1 MLAYYY
7 QLKTKPEKSAE
18 AGFLRLTKN
27 QKGTMK
33 KQVLLFYLLLLLT
46 VFGVNS
52 ATAQSVSINVSTTE
66 ICLGDQLSLDA
77 IVTGGPATQCKFDFN
92 NDGTYETT
100 IPTSNSTYTTGYLYA
115 AAGNFT
121 IKVEVL
127 VNGNPVVA
135 TQNVTVY
142 NLPIPAAVVNGTAI
156 QCFRGNLVT
165 LTNASIKTSND
176 IYRITTD
183 WGDGRIEDHP
193 MPTVGQV
200 FGHTYNAPASYTIGV
215 RVIDSKGCF
224 KDTFYNSLIT
234 IKNNITPT
242 FSVIGSRGCDK
253 SIFLFQNTTALV
265 PFKLVKRYTW
275 DFGDDVIDTR
285 FAPWKLQDT
294 LNYDTIAHVY
304 AKDGVFLPALIIED
318 TTGCIDSF
326 RIDKNSSANKPEN
339 IRLTFDA
346 APYLTAQDTIIRDSV
361 CYDKLGNKT
370 LVFRQTKNELV
381 NPSNGELVW
390 TFDDPPSQQNN
401 INTSLWSVPHNFQ
414 RGLGKYNVT
423 LTLWPNRPQPS
434 CRKDT
439 TITIEVLGPRA
450 RIEDPQNN
458 IVISPTD
465 KNQCQALPSGY
476 YGAVD
481 FVNTSQYY
489 KSDHV
494 FRRWDFDDDFAPQ
507 CTSYL
512 VPNVGYPPLGGWAN
526 AANQYNFSTGYW
538 RQGGQVFPGRRLD
551 CRYSADTLPLH
562 NYPDWNVVYKWYRY
576 GHDFMPWN
584 PNQYTRTP
592 ADTLPN
598 ANPKKTWVPDW
609 DTLFWNKPVYL
620 NPNTGTWS
628 LTQGTWT
635 DPFTNQLVPWP
646 RIDNVPSLDQNGL
659 PVPSDLRAYNRF
671 TLNNGAPDPIAGFW
685 GSTKGNQLGYGF
697 VPRGT
702 LIDPLNDTM
711 TLEYLGPGEVFFQR
725 HYDSTFDESTNNKIT
740 FYRYMFNRGVQKCH
754 TVRLFLMDSLNN
766 VGDRRFLAVEN
777 KVASVAD
784 DYLFS
789 STMDVYSPL
798 VGGTVLSNTTT
809 DDDVSYPLQNIGFN
823 FNYNGATYTQI
834 GVQTNGNI
842 RLGALAAGYIARR
855 KVLTIEPNTI
865 AGFNN
870 DIQGKGLPN
879 SDIRMSI
886 VGTAPNRTC
895 IIQWSNFARFP
906 IAYYPKDTFNFQIHL
921 NESGRISVVYGSP
934 FTFDTTKVGGYPVL
948 VGINGDYPNDFNSRQ
963 GNSFTSTTYSNSNDA
978 GIMAMDTVVP
988 PSGLTYTWNQPSMNF
1003 VSTSTIQLGDSVA
1016 RGSTDQGILRVVVNT
1031 TGASNPLTVTELTFN
1046 STGTTDTK
1054 DIIKSKLYFSGKS
1067 KNVKIA
1073 QLFDT
1078 SVTNVNGSF
1087 TFKDT
1092 VQLVKG
1098 ENNFWLT
1105 YDITDSAMLGNILDA
1120 EFLSIKVDNTPRTPL
1135 ISAPSGNR
1143 GIKKNDLQIIETEKD
1158 SFDCKHEDQ
1167 VQLKLMRPDARGVGK
1182 SGVECPGAFSGPDN
1196 AGIKF
1201 NFGPVSDR
1209 LGDYPGIQPDCGQS
1223 WIRFCHDSM
1232 ADRLDQT
1239 PCALDGFVDFGG
1251 GTTPGGL
1258 TLPPFS
1264 NQPDFGQFL
1273 PPNLWANAGGTSF
1286 WYQYGPGVASGW
1298 PLSPPANPTGD
1309 ITIGIL
1315 IGTGDPTNPC
1325 LSDTVWYH
1333 NFLNITDLDGRFFVD
1348 PTYHPITKAP
1358 TNGVC
1363 KLYCKNDMVN
1373 FVYIDSTQRNVKYS
1387 MIAWGDNS
1395 VTVDSF
1401 YYSSKLGVTDG
1412 YFINGF
1418 RRVRYQI
1425 YFGPCGDDVIGRVYD
1440 SIVWPNGQPGVDVD
1454 TLYTDNY
1461 TFRIYD
1467 PTNNPY
1473 GSLNRIGPNTAG
1485 DSVQWQECGRFFWV
1499 ANTDTLKTFYLRDLR
1514 DKAYMLLPVQHKYW
1528 SSSFEDDCKRPGSSP
1543 RAVAHTLVSTKECK
1557 KFEVDNKLLVRGV
1570 IDSVRTR
1577 NGKGEWDEIF
1587 CKNEPVHFYDSIRYY
1602 RPDCSLS
1609 DPIFNPNFHPVSGTP
1624 YGAPFNSYH
1633 YDTINYWRDGAVDI
1647 NDFRSDGSY
1656 IEKVKYYFGD
1666 GDSAMWTNPV
1676 HEYKQAGKYI
1686 VTLLSRDKKGCW
1698 DTTTCTVYVSDP
1710 KAIPVIKPGLYNCG
1724 DEVTFFDRSTMAPI
1738 PGMSNN
1744 PYDSIRFEPQVGS
1757 GSIVNRNYWFFGE
1770 RKTDTLRFDAAA
1782 IDTPEWNYRG
1792 NGHFR
1797 IKLVVETAQGCKDTG
1812 FANIFISGPR
1822 PRIQVITDTVGCA
1835 PFNVKVVNLADVQGG
1850 QGPNDKPTKR
1860 TDILWG
1866 DANSQTSISLNQYD
1880 TLTFTYPDSG
1890 TFFIFARGDDNN
1902 PLSDNLGCKI
1912 INYPDTVDGIDV
1924 PIKISVRKP
1933 YKADVSIN
1941 KAVVCVDQPFMITN
1955 LSDTIS
1961 YTQFKYSIFTTDF
1974 GTEIF
1979 TVTKPNTDNRFTQ
1992 TYPDTGSF
2000 KLLLIPTA
2008 YAPGLPQC
2016 PLYDTADIKIVRPYA
2031 SFTIDSVPNSPKFH
2045 FTNTSM
2051 SASEYT
2057 WTASKNGTVVA
2068 GPVDMV
2074 QSSRDWNYDFGKDT
2088 GDVVICLEAFTQE
2101 PAKPICVDK
2110 VCDTISYRFIVEFDI
2125 YNVFTP
2131 GKTDELNN
2139 KFDIKIKGQTK
2150 YELFIYNRWGTK
2162 VFESTDAEYDWD
2174 GTNFNNGT
2182 DCPAG
2187 TYYYVFKYE
2196 MLNGDKKSMNG
2207 TITLIRE

>member
-7 QLKTKPEKSAE
+7 QLKTKPEKSAK

-52 ATAQSVSINVSTTE
+52 ATAQSVSINVSTTD

-115 AAGNFT
+115 AAGNYT

-135 TQNVTVY
+135 TKNVIVY
-142 NLPIPAAVVNGTAI
+142 NLPIPSAIVNGTAI

-165 LTNASIKTSND
+165 LTNSSIKTSNK
-176 IYRITTD
+176 IYRLTTD

-193 MPTVGQV
+193 FPTTGQV
-200 FGHTYNAPASYTIGV
+200 FGHTYNAPGSYTIGV
-215 RVIDSKGCF
+215 RVIDSIGCF

-234 IKNNITPT
+234 IKNNITPS
-242 FSVIGSRGCDK
+242 FDVIGSRNCDT
-253 SIFLFQNTTALV
+253 SQYLFVNTTFQVAFNLV
-265 PFKLVKRYTW
+265 SRYTW
-275 DFGDDVIDTR
+275 DFGDGTTVTR
-285 FAPWKLQDT
+285 QKPWTLPKDS
-294 LNYDTIAHVY
+294 LNYDTIYHNFI
-304 AKDGVFLPALIIED
+304 KNGVFLPALIIED

-326 RIDKNSSANKPEN
+326 RIDKNSNKNKPEN
-339 IRLTFDA
+339 IVIVFDA
-346 APYLTAQDTIIRDSV
+346 APYLTMQDTIKRDSV
-361 CYDKLGNKT
+361 CYGTEGNKT
-370 LVFRQTKNELV
+370 LVFKQTPNEMI
-381 NPSNGELVW
+381 NPGNGELVW
-390 TFDDPPSQQNN
+390 TFDDPPSQQQNV
-401 INTSLWSVPHNFQ
+401 NTSLWKVPHNFQ
-414 RGLGKYNVT
+414 RGLGLYNVR
-423 LTLWPNRPQPS
+423 LRLWPNQPQLR

-439 TITIEVLGPRA
+439 ILPIEVLGPRA

-465 KNQCQALPSGY
+465 KNQCQALASGY
-476 YGAVD
+476 YGTVD

-489 KSDHV
+489 KSEHV
-494 FRRWDFDDDFAPQ
+494 FRLWDFGDDFAPQ

-512 VPNVGYPPLGGWAN
+512 VPNVGYPPLGGWAT
-526 AANQYNFSTGYW
+526 AADQYNFSTGYW
-538 RQGGQVFPGRRLD
+538 RQDGQIFPGRRLD

-620 NPNTGTWS
+620 DPNTGTWS

-635 DPFTNQLVPWP
+635 DPFTNQIVSWP
-646 RIDNVPSLDQNGL
+646 RIDNVPSRDQNGL
-659 PVPSDLRAYNRF
+659 PVPTDLRAYNRF
-671 TLNNGAPDPIAGFW
+671 TLNNGAPDPLAGFW

-697 VPRGT
+697 IPRGT

-711 TLEYLGPGEVFFQR
+711 TLEYLGPGEVFYQHHF
-725 HYDSTFDESTNNKIT
+725 DSTFEESTNSYIT
-740 FYRYMFNRGVQKCH
+740 FYRYMFNRGVQRCH
-754 TVRLFLMDSLNN
+754 TVRLFMKDSMNN
-766 VGDRRFLAVEN
+766 VGN
-777 KVASVAD
+777 KSYIIPD
-784 DYLFS
+784 DI
-789 STMDVYSPL
+789 
-798 VGGTVLSNTTT
+798 TVL
-809 DDDVSYPLQNIGFN
+809 
-823 FNYNGATYTQI
+823 
-834 GVQTNGNI
+834 
-842 RLGALAAGYIARR
+842 
-855 KVLTIEPNTI
+855 
-865 AGFNN
+865 
-870 DIQGKGLPN
+870 
-879 SDIRMSI
+879 
-886 VGTAPNRTC
+886 
-895 IIQWSNFARFP
+895 
-906 IAYYPKDTFNFQIHL
+906 
-921 NESGRISVVYGSP
+921 
-934 FTFDTTKVGGYPVL
+934 
-948 VGINGDYPNDFNSRQ
+948 
-963 GNSFTSTTYSNSNDA
+963 
-978 GIMAMDTVVP
+978 
-988 PSGLTYTWNQPSMNF
+988 
-1003 VSTSTIQLGDSVA
+1003 DS
-1016 RGSTDQGILRVVVNT
+1016 L
-1031 TGASNPLTVTELTFN
+1031 
-1046 STGTTDTK
+1046 
-1054 DIIKSKLYFSGKS
+1054 
-1067 KNVKIA
+1067 
-1073 QLFDT
+1073 
-1078 SVTNVNGSF
+1078 
-1087 TFKDT
+1087 
-1092 VQLVKG
+1092 
-1098 ENNFWLT
+1098 
-1105 YDITDSAMLGNILDA
+1105 
-1120 EFLSIKVDNTPRTPL
+1120 
-1135 ISAPSGNR
+1135 
-1143 GIKKNDLQIIETEKD
+1143 
-1158 SFDCKHEDQ
+1158 DCKDENQ

-1258 TLPPFS
+1258 TLPPFA

-1273 PPNLWANAGGTSF
+1273 PPNLWSAPGGTSF

-1315 IGTGDPTNPC
+1315 IGTGDPANPC
-1325 LSDTVWYH
+1325 LSDTIWYH

-1358 TNGVC
+1358 TNGIC

-1373 FVYIDSTQRNVKYS
+1373 FVYIDSTQRNVKFS

-1499 ANTDTLKTFYLRDLR
+1499 ANSDTLKTFYLRDLR
-1514 DKAYMLLPVQHKYW
+1514 DKAYMLLPVQHKFW

-1577 NGKGEWDEIF
+1577 NEKGEWDEIF

-1609 DPIFNPNFHPVSGTP
+1609 DPIFNPNFHPITGTP

-1647 NDFRSDGSY
+1647 NEYRPDGSF

-1676 HEYKQAGKYI
+1676 HQYKQAGKYNVI
-1686 VTLLSRDKKGCW
+1686 MLSRDKKGCW
-1698 DTTTCTVYVSDP
+1698 DTTTCTVYVSEP
-1710 KAIPVIKPGLYNCG
+1710 NAIPVVKAGLYNCG
-1724 DEVTFFDRSTMAPI
+1724 DKVTFFDRSTMTPI
-1738 PGMSNN
+1738 PGMGNN

-1757 GSIVNRNYWFFGE
+1757 GDIMNRNFWFFGE

-1782 IDTPEWNYRG
+1782 IDTPKWNYRG
-1792 NGHFR
+1792 NGQFR

-1812 FANIFISGPR
+1812 FVNLFISGPR
-1822 PRIQVITDTVGCA
+1822 PKIKVITDTVGCA
-1835 PFNVKVVNLADVQGG
+1835 PFKVRVVNLADVEGG
-1850 QGPNDKPTKR
+1850 QGPNDKPTQR

-1866 DANSQTSISLNQYD
+1866 DLNSQTSVSLNQYD
-1880 TLTFTYPDSG
+1880 TVTFTYPDSG

-1902 PLSDNLGCKI
+1902 PLSDNQGCKI
-1912 INYPDTVDGIDV
+1912 VNYPDTTEGIDV
-1924 PIKISVRKP
+1924 PIKISVKKA
-1933 YKADVSIN
+1933 YKADVVID
-1941 KAVVCVDQPFMITN
+1941 KPVVCVDQPFLITN

-1961 YTQFKYSIFTTDF
+1961 YTQFKYSIFTTDYA
-1974 GTEIF
+1974 TEVF
-1979 TVTKPNTDNRFTQ
+1979 TVTKSNTDNRFTQ

-2000 KLLLIPTA
+2000 KLMLIPTA

-2045 FTNTSM
+2045 FNNTSM

-2074 QSSRDWNYDFGKDT
+2074 QSSRDWNFDFGKDT
-2088 GDVVICLEAFTQE
+2088 GDVVICLEAFTQD

-2131 GKTDELNN
+2131 GKADELNN

-2187 TYYYVFKYE
+2187 TYYYVFKCE